1 MNKKPLI
8 ISGLVVIILGGAV
21 ALMAF
26 LSSLKEPP
34 KIRKVPEVKKYVR
47 TEEVKYED
55 ILTHVIAYGRVE
67 TAQSLDL
74 LSEVSGR
81 MYEGKVRLKEGQNFR
96 RGDLLFQI
104 DATEASLT
112 LKSQKSNFLR
122 DLAAILPDLKID
134 YPESFEVWQG
144 YFSKLEIEKDLPPLP
159 EFQSEKEK
167 TFLAT
172 KGIYSTFYTIKSAEE
187 RLRKHWYYAPF
198 DGSISEIVLET
209 GAFVNSGTK
218 IGKIMRKGYHELKV
232 AVETKDIPWIQLG
245 TETSIYSN
253 ETQQSWRGSVAR
265 ISDYINQNTQ
275 SIDVYI
281 SIDPSGG
288 KIYDGQ
294 FIEAAIPARIIKDG
308 MEIPRNIIYNGNE
321 VFVLEDSLLKVKPIT
336 IHRLMDETAVFSGL
350 IEGEDLVAEPLIN
363 AHNNMKAYK
372 LSEREIDLERKSPMD
387 SKLTER
393 QSDSQQNKR

>member
-1 MNKKPLI
+1 MNKRTLV
-8 ISGLVVIILGGAV
+8 ISVIVIVILAAAV
-21 ALMAF
+21 SLMAF
-26 LSSLKEPP
+26 LSSLKEEPRVRKPP
-34 KIRKVPEVKKYVR
+34 EIKKYVR
-47 TEEVKYED
+47 TEKVKYSD

-81 MYEGKVRLKEGQNFR
+81 MYEGKVRLKEGQDFR
-96 RGDLLFQI
+96 KGDLLFYI
-104 DATEASLT
+104 DDTEASLS

-134 YPESFEVWQG
+134 YPESFQTWQE
-144 YFSKLEIEKDLPPLP
+144 YFSTLQIDEDLPMLP
-159 EFQSEKEK
+159 ESRSEKEK

-172 KGIYSTFYTIKSAEE
+172 QGIYSNFYTIKSVEE
-187 RLRKHWYYAPF
+187 RLKKHKYYAPF
-198 DGSISEIVLET
+198 DGSISEVVLET
-209 GAFVNSGTK
+209 GAFVNPGTR
-218 IGKIMRKGYHELKV
+218 IGRVMRKGYHELKV

-245 TETSIYSN
+245 SEASIYSN
-253 ETQQSWRGSVAR
+253 ETQQTWKGNVVR

-294 FIEAAIPARIIKDG
+294 FIEAAIPARVIRDG
-308 MEIPRNIIYNGNE
+308 MEIPRNIIYQGNE
-321 VFVLEDSLLKVKPIT
+321 VFVLEDTLLKVKPIT

-350 IEGEDLVAEPLIN
+350 SEGEDLVVDPLIN
-363 AHNNMKAYK
+363 AHNNMKAFK
-372 LSEREIDLERKSPMD
+372 LSDRDIDLERKDAID

-393 QSDSQQNKR
+393 QSDSNSNIR